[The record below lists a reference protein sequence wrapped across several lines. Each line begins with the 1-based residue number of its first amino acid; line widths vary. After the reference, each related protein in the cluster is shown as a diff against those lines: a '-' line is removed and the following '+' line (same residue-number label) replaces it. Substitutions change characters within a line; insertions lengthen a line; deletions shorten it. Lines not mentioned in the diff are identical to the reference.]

1 MFLSVWRCAE
11 LKTRLHRLKVKVTL
25 LGHVIYPSVCVHSIS
40 PESLQRFSLNVTQM
54 LSVRRCAEPMTQLH
68 MSQGAE
74 KFQPPEVGIVPGPPD
89 PKANTLPRSCKSRL
103 PSQGSRSVFYT
114 YPYYIFPCF
123 KLILPRIYSEPLC
136 YSGTFHPDAKT
147 QAVDPT
153 YWPPNV
159 TGCRKT

>member
-1 MFLSVWRCAE
+1 MCRTNDSA
-11 LKTRLHRLKVKVTL
+11 T
-25 LGHVIYPSVCVHSIS
+25 SIS
-40 PESLQRFSLNVTQM
+40 PEPLEPFSLNVTQM
-54 LSVRRCAEPMTQLH
+54 LSVRGCAEPMTQLH

-74 KFQPPEVGIVPGPPD
+74 KSQPPEVGIVPGPPD

-103 PSQGSRSVFYT
+103 PSQGSRSEFYT

-123 KLILPRIYSEPLC
+123 KLIIPRIYSEPLC
-136 YSGTFHPDAKT
+136 YSGTFHPDAET

-159 TGCRKT
+159 TGCRKTQLPRWESNLGRRI